1 MAWILYNLILYC
13 IQNISKRSIF
23 IDMPRLNFIAQTI
36 EAEFSNFKLFI
47 ECDNIDSVFE
57 IICNE
62 VHKLIW
68 LKRLLKVKLVKLNWS
83 QK

>member
-62 VHKLIW
+62 VHKLI
-68 LKRLLKVKLVKLNWS
+68 
-83 QK
+83 